1 MLPRADIAG
10 ARPVASPEA
19 TRPTILTG
27 DARQEV
33 FQRLERIALGTFF
46 RAEVLSHLKDGSF
59 MVKVADAAVRMNLP
73 TGTQVGETLDLT
85 LAAKQPRL
93 TFLLNTAPA
102 ENTTSLSNAGRLIDR
117 ILHAAQNEGAPKVI
131 VGKTPLMSSP
141 KIEPEQLAGAMKNAV
156 AFSGLFYESHVEQ
169 WASGHR
175 PLMALMYEPQ
185 AKNSNLQLVS
195 AALRTAIANAG
206 NPALN
211 NSAPNAAAPAAG
223 ASDVTTQQLTRL
235 IESLQGKPEAA
246 RMLMDL
252 LRAAVQQ
259 DTKPLPSP
267 NLLPS
272 TNTVPQQ
279 STAPNTPFAQ
289 AANSLMPYAAE
300 TPENV
305 LTSPAS
311 AAMMPTDMNNT
322 VNPETM
328 SSDSIRMINLQLNTL
343 EQHRVVWQGE
353 LWPGQPIEWEVSEDT
368 PHRKEGEAEERVWQS
383 VVRFQ
388 MPTLG
393 TVSATVR
400 LVGERVQIQVRT
412 ANEDTAALLRMH
424 GGALSSALDAAGS
437 PLEHLAVKTDDAP

>member
-1 MLPRADIAG
+1 MLPRADLAG

-73 TGTQVGETLDLT
+73 AGTQIGETLDLT
-85 LAAKQPRL
+85 LTAKQPRL
-93 TFLLNTAPA
+93 TFLLNAPPA

-131 VGKTPLMSSP
+131 VGKTPLTSSSS
-141 KIEPEQLAGAMKNAV
+141 IEPEQLAGAMKNAV

-169 WASGHR
+169 WANGHR

-185 AKNSNLQLVS
+185 AKNSNLELVS
-195 AALRTAIANAG
+195 AALRATVANT
-206 NPALN
+206 ND
-211 NSAPNAAAPAAG
+211 SASGAAAPG
-223 ASDVTTQQLTRL
+223 ADAPDATMQQLTRL

-252 LRAAVQQ
+252 LQAAVQK
-259 DTKPLPSP
+259 DGKPLSSANAMPQ
-267 NLLPS
+267 PS
-272 TNTVPQQ
+272 TAT
-279 STAPNTPFAQ
+279 NTPPAQ
-289 AANSLMPYAAE
+289 VASAVMPNVAE
-300 TPENV
+300 TPENG
-305 LTSPAS
+305 LASSAS
-311 AAMMPTDMNNT
+311 AAMVPTDT
-322 VNPETM
+322 RGTANPETM

-343 EQHRVVWQGE
+343 EQQRVVWQGE

-368 PHRKEGEAEERVWQS
+368 PHGREGEAEERVWQS

-424 GGALSSALDAAGS
+424 GSALSSALDAAGS